1 MVIGVYGIIGSGK
14 STVARIFKE
23 LYGFNII
30 DVDEIGHIVL
40 GSPEVRNRLI
50 EEFGDII
57 LKSNGIEIDNKILG
71 DIVFANQAK
80 KKLLENIMWSPM
92 TEIIRSKIKEN
103 NRVLIDAAVLFS
115 AGWNKLCDYTIYVY
129 SFFPI
134 IFLRLLKKKRYSF
147 TKILNIIRSQRDII
161 KDGSKADYKINNSFK
176 LDNTYKKVDCI
187 WKQISL

>member
-1 MVIGVYGIIGSGK
+1 MVIGIYGIIGSGK
-14 STVARIFKE
+14 STIARIFKE

-40 GSPEVRNRLI
+40 SSPEVKDRLI
-50 EEFGDII
+50 QEFGDII
-57 LKSNGIEIDNKILG
+57 LKSNGIDIDNKILG

-103 NRVLIDAAVLFS
+103 KRVLIDAAVLFS

-129 SFFPI
+129 SFLPI
-134 IFLRLLKKKRYSF
+134 IVLRLLKKKRYSF

-161 KDGSKADYKINNSFK
+161 KDGSKADFKINNSFK
-176 LDNTYKKVDCI
+176 LDNIYKKVDCI
-187 WKQISL
+187 WKQISP